1 MAKRRKRWRCLA
13 LCLGLA
19 SLLLI
24 MVVSMTL
31 GPADISF
38 PEALELTLG
47 KIPFLR
53 GLVDPDK
60 YPAAHQSIVYRVR
73 MPRVLLASLVGG
85 ALAAVGAALQGLFK
99 NPMADPFVIGVSSGA
114 ALGATAAI
122 VTGFSAVLGLWA
134 LPLAAFCGAL
144 LATGV
149 VYQVARVGNKL
160 PVHNL
165 LLAGIA
171 LSSFMSALMSFILLF
186 NNRELHQ
193 VVYWMLGSFSGKDWS
208 HLQVAAVIILTGIA
222 VLWVFAKDLNAML
235 FGEETARHLGIDTER
250 AKKLLLVVSSF
261 TVAAAVAVSGT
272 IGFVGLIVPH
282 IMRLIVGPDHRILL
296 PAAAMAGGAFLVA
309 ADTFAR
315 IALAPAEIPVGI
327 ITAFFGGPFFIYLLR
342 RKKRGVF

>member
-282 IMRLIVGPDHRILL
+282 IMRLIVGLDHRILL

>member
-149 VYQVARVGNKL
+149 VYQVARVGNTL

>member
-1 MAKRRKRWRCLA
+1 MAQRRKRWRYLA
-13 LCLGLA
+13 LCLGLV

-24 MVVSMTL
+24 IVISMTL
-31 GPADISF
+31 GPANISF
-38 PEALELTLG
+38 LEALELTLG
-47 KIPFLR
+47 KLPFFQ

-60 YPAAHQSIVYRVR
+60 YPVTHQTIIYRVR

-85 ALAAVGAALQGLFK
+85 ALAAVGTALQGLFK

-114 ALGATAAI
+114 ALGATVAI
-122 VTGFSAVLGLWA
+122 VTGLSVALGLWA
-134 LPLAAFCGAL
+134 LPLAAFLGAL

-149 VYQVARVGNKL
+149 VYQVARVGNNL

-193 VVYWMLGSFSGKDWS
+193 VVYWMLGSFAGKDWS
-208 HLQVAAVIILTGIA
+208 HVRVTGVIVLSGITA
-222 VLWVFAKDLNAML
+222 LWVFAKDLNAML

-250 AKKLLLVVSSF
+250 AKKLLLVIASF
-261 TVAAAVAVSGT
+261 TVAAAVSVSGT

-282 IMRLIVGPDHRILL
+282 IVRLIVGPDHRILL
-296 PAAAMAGGAFLVA
+296 PAAALAGGAFLVA

-315 IALAPAEIPVGI
+315 IALVPAEIPVGI

-342 RKKRGVF
+342 RKKRDVF